1 MIVLQPELHIGLPER
16 FIPSVEGI
24 LLLLSLKIMLRNEL
38 GDVVQV
44 VSHVPKLLVR
54 SQLYVV
60 LVGFR

>member
-1 MIVLQPELHIGLPER
+1 MIVLQPVLHIGLLEL